1 MNPEQIQNLISMTF
15 YLAAVVV
22 IGIVFAQRASSSVD
36 EYFIGGR
43 GLGPWVAAFS
53 AEASD
58 MSGWLLMGLPGVA
71 YWSGLADPFWTALGL
86 AAGTYVNWLIVAKRL
101 RKYSVI
107 AGDSIT
113 IPDFFSNRFHEKKPV
128 LLFLSSVFI
137 LVFFAVYTASCFK
150 AGGKLFQEVFGQSYH
165 MMLICTSIFVF
176 AYTLLGGFWAESVSD
191 FVQAVIMIL
200 ALVAVVLF
208 GARSAGGFGA
218 VIENVKNI
226 PGFLDFFGM
235 AQPVVNSV
243 GVQVAAKGV
252 PQFADKATL
261 YGGLTILST
270 LAWGLGYFG
279 MPQVLL
285 RFVAIRKTRELISA
299 RRIATAWCLISLA
312 AAVFIGILGRSLIPA
327 DPALTTAASAE
338 NVFIVLSKLLF
349 HPLFAGIVMA
359 GILAA
364 AMSSSDSYLLIASS
378 AVAKNIYQGILKKDA
393 NEKSVMI
400 IGRAALTAV
409 AAIGLVIAWNENSKI
424 FDVVSFA
431 WAGFGAAFGPLM
443 LLSLFWKRTTA
454 AGAVAGIISGG
465 GMVFLWKLV
474 FKVYLT
480 DISPVFG
487 LYELLPAFIFSLIC
501 IVVVSLISKAP
512 SKEIEDEFYR
522 AKLTSM

>member
-1 MNPEQIQNLISMTF
+1 MTPEQIQNLISMAF

-58 MSGWLLMGLPGVA
+58 MSGWLLMGLPGLA
-71 YWSGLADPFWTALGL
+71 YWTGLADPFWTALGL

-101 RKYSVI
+101 RKYSLI
-107 AGDSIT
+107 ANDSIT
-113 IPDFFSNRFHEKKPV
+113 IPDFFSNRFHEKRPV
-128 LLFLSSVFI
+128 LLFISSVFI

-150 AGGKLFQEVFGQSYH
+150 AGGKLFEAVFGQSYH
-165 MMLICTSIFVF
+165 MMLIMTSLFVF
-176 AYTLLGGFWAESVSD
+176 AYTLLGGFWAESVTD
-191 FVQAVIMIL
+191 FVQAVLMIF
-200 ALVAVVLF
+200 ALVMVVLF
-208 GARSAGGFGA
+208 GLRSAGGIGA
-218 VIENVKNI
+218 VVENVKNI
-226 PGFLDFFGM
+226 PGFLEFFGV
-235 AQPVVNSV
+235 ARPVIDGA
-243 GVQVAAKGV
+243 GVQLIIDGAPRFAKEAPV
-252 PQFADKATL
+252 
-261 YGGLTILST
+261 YGGLSVLST

-285 RFVAIRKTRELISA
+285 RFVAIRKTRELITA
-299 RRIATAWCLISLA
+299 RRIATAWCVVSLI
-312 AAVFIGILGRSLIPA
+312 AAVFVGILGR
-327 DPALTTAASAE
+327 ALVPSDLMLNTATTAE
-338 NVFIVLSKLLF
+338 NIFVVLSEILF
-349 HPLFAGIVMA
+349 HPLLAGIVMA

-378 AVAKNIYQGILKKDA
+378 AVAKNIYQGILKKEANDA
-393 NEKSVMI
+393 AVMR
-400 IGRAALTAV
+400 IGRVALTAV
-409 AAIGLVIAWNENSKI
+409 AVVGLAIAWDADSKI

-443 LLSLFWKRTTA
+443 LLSLFWKRTTR
-454 AGAVAGIISGG
+454 AGAIAGILGG
-465 GMVFLWKLV
+465 GAMVFLWKLV
-474 FKVYLT
+474 FNAYLAET
-480 DISPVFG
+480 YPIFG

-501 IVVVSLISKAP
+501 IVAVSLISKPP

>member
-1 MNPEQIQNLISMTF
+1 MTPEQIQNLISMVF
-15 YLAAVVV
+15 YLFAVVV
-22 IGIVFAQRASSSVD
+22 IGIIFAKRASSSVD

-101 RKYSVI
+101 RKYSFI
-107 AGDSIT
+107 ANDSIT
-113 IPDFFSNRFHEKKPV
+113 IPDFFSNRFKEKKPV
-128 LLFLSSVFI
+128 ILFISSLFI
-137 LVFFAVYTASCFK
+137 LIFFAVYTASCFK
-150 AGGKLFQEVFGQSYH
+150 AGGKLFEEVFGQSYH
-165 MMLICTSIFVF
+165 SMLIFTSIFVF

-191 FVQAVIMIL
+191 FMQAVVMIF
-200 ALVAVVLF
+200 ALLAVVLF

-218 VIENVKNI
+218 IIDNVKGI
-226 PGFLDFFGM
+226 PGFLEFFGM
-235 AQPVVNSV
+235 AKPVVDTA
-243 GVQVAAKGV
+243 GVQLTTGGIA
-252 PQFADKATL
+252 QFADKGVF
-261 YGGLTILST
+261 YGGLTVLST

-285 RFVAIRKTRELISA
+285 RFVAIRKTKELVSA

-312 AAVFIGILGRSLIPA
+312 AAVFIGIIGRALIPV
-327 DPALTTAASAE
+327 DPALATSGSAE

-378 AVAKNIYQGILKKDA
+378 AVAKNIYQGILKKNASDKA
-393 NEKSVMI
+393 VMFA
-400 IGRAALTAV
+400 GRAALTGV
-409 AAIGLVIAWNENSKI
+409 AALGLIIAWNENSKI

-443 LLSLFWKRTTA
+443 LLSLFWKRTTGT
-454 AGAVAGIISGG
+454 GAVAGIIGG
-465 GMVFLWKLV
+465 AGMVFFWKLV
-474 FKVYLT
+474 LKVQFADT
-480 DISPVFG
+480 MPVFG
-487 LYELLPAFIFSLIC
+487 IYELLPAFIFSLLC
-501 IVVVSLISKAP
+501 IVVVSLVSKAP
-512 SKEIEDEFYR
+512 GKDIEDEFYR
-522 AKLTSM
+522 AKLTNI